1 MHEKFHY
8 KSLEEIRQ
16 RAAELG
22 EWLPLEEDVSI
33 LTSPMRLGDWTLPN
47 RIALQPMEG
56 TDGTED
62 GAPGPLTIRRYH
74 RFAKGGAA
82 LIWFEAV
89 ATAPEVRASAHQLY
103 LTPDNLDDFKRL
115 VGEIKEIG
123 LRPGEKLY
131 EELLMKSEHLL
142 TTENKKIFVEEQQV
156 ISGYEIRCGLK
167 SLDNFVS
174 AQRPKEELVA
184 LMRYLVPTY
193 RDPEEVNR
201 EAIQRLGEPSREQVG

>member
-89 ATAPEVRASAHQLY
+89 ATAPEVRASAHQLRI
-103 LTPDNLDDFKRL
+103 TPENRGRL
-115 VGEIKEIG
+115 
-123 LRPGEKLY
+123 
-131 EELLMKSEHLL
+131 
-142 TTENKKIFVEEQQV
+142 
-156 ISGYEIRCGLK
+156 
-167 SLDNFVS
+167 
-174 AQRPKEELVA
+174 
-184 LMRYLVPTY
+184 
-193 RDPEEVNR
+193 
-201 EAIQRLGEPSREQVG
+201 